1 MLCYALVHRRRWDLC
16 PHLTSPFASRQI
28 SSLTPV
34 HTLLHHADP
43 SYFLFLSSF
52 NLQSSPS
59 IPLVFSTIMPQLY
72 ARDRTFG
79 TDTHSENK
87 TSLHCSEA
95 RTLIYL
101 YSIDCRDRGLD
112 RKTIR
117 VAVNSRARFRSTN
130 APVPSPTPS
139 HTTFYSMPVS
149 PRART
154 HAMKPYST
162 LRIHSYQPRVHKA
175 LVILRNPSTKSDALQ
190 LVLRS
195 RGGFQASNETF
206 NSLKSCLDEGS

>member
-1 MLCYALVHRRRWDLC
+1 MSP
-16 PHLTSPFASRQI
+16 PHFTFCISPNIISYTRAHSFASRR
-28 SSLTPV
+28 S
-34 HTLLHHADP
+34 
-43 SYFLFLSSF
+43 FLFPVSSRRSTCNHPRPFPSCSQQSCHNCTHEIELSV
-52 NLQSSPS
+52 P
-59 IPLVFSTIMPQLY
+59 
-72 ARDRTFG
+72 
-79 TDTHSENK
+79 THPENK

-117 VAVNSRARFRSTN
+117 IAVNSRARFRSTN

-139 HTTFYSMPVS
+139 HTTFYSTPVCQ
-149 PRART
+149 PLART

-162 LRIHSYQPRVHKA
+162 LRIHSYQSRVHKA
-175 LVILRNPSTKSDALQ
+175 LVILRNPSSTKSDALQ

-195 RGGFQASNETF
+195 RGGF
-206 NSLKSCLDEGS
+206 

>member
-28 SSLTPV
+28 SS
-34 HTLLHHADP
+34 
-43 SYFLFLSSF
+43 SYTRTHSFASRRSFLFPVSSRRLTCNHPRPFPSCSQQSCHNCTHEIELSV
-52 NLQSSPS
+52 P
-59 IPLVFSTIMPQLY
+59 
-72 ARDRTFG
+72 
-79 TDTHSENK
+79 THPENK

-101 YSIDCRDRGLD
+101 YSIDCWDRGLD

-117 VAVNSRARFRSTN
+117 IAVNSRARFRSTN
-130 APVPSPTPS
+130 APVPSPTTS

-162 LRIHSYQPRVHKA
+162 LRIHSYQSRVHMA

-195 RGGFQASNETF
+195 RGGF
-206 NSLKSCLDEGS
+206 